1 MRVLLPDHEAYA
13 TYSIRGEP
21 PMDDDEYYEFCMKN
35 PELRIEREANGE
47 IVIMPPTKPDI
58 ATAI

>member
-1 MRVLLPDHEAYA
+1 
-13 TYSIRGEP
+13 
-21 PMDDDEYYEFCMKN
+21 MDDDEYYEFCMKN